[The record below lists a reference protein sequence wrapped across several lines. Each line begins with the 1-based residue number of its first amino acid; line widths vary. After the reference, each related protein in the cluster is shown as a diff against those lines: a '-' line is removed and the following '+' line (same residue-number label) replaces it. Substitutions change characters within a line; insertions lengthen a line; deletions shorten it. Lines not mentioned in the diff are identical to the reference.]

1 MGGAAEVSGV
11 LAIERIGG
19 PGFGGPHLK
28 SRGQVSVASLSPAD
42 RKAVDALFAS
52 GGKAAN
58 PKAPGQF
65 RYRITRAGSKGP
77 QTIEAPESAMP
88 AALIAAVRDTLE

>member
-1 MGGAAEVSGV
+1 MGGEAASGV
-11 LAIERIGG
+11 LAVERV
-19 PGFGGPHLK
+19 GGPHLK
-28 SRGQVSVASLSPAD
+28 SRGEVRLADLSAAD

-58 PKAPGQF
+58 PNAPGQF
-65 RYRITRAGSKGP
+65 RYRITRAGPKGP
-77 QTIEAPESAMP
+77 QTIEAPEPAVP